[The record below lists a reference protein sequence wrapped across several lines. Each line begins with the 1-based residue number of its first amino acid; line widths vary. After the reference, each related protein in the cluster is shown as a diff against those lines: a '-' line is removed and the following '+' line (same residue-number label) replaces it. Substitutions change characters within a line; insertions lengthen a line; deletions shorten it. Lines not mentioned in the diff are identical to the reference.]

1 MNPSPSAQNPISQ
14 PLKKA
19 NPSSHFT
26 PSRPSQIC
34 VRFFLPSNGKQIS
47 FSKEI
52 VVIRRWESEY
62 HQRNDPTIEM
72 IPATEMTPNHH
83 RNDPHHRNDTGGHR
97 PNDPLNMRNGIK
109 RTVKTG

>member
-1 MNPSPSAQNPISQ
+1 MEN
-14 PLKKA
+14 K
-19 NPSSHFT
+19 F
-26 PSRPSQIC
+26 R
-34 VRFFLPSNGKQIS
+34 

-52 VVIRRWESEY
+52 VLIRRWESEY
-62 HQRNDPTIEM
+62 RHRNDPTIEM